1 MRMDINTNGLLY
13 FFSSELERAMLLK
26 KTITTTWMKNE
37 KKSIANKKSP
47 TLLTAVLQKRACK
60 RDGAGEHKEKE
71 KKGKGMQQYM
81 LHDWENFHVEK
92 KEKAKKSIWQ

>member
-1 MRMDINTNGLLY
+1 
-13 FFSSELERAMLLK
+13 MLLK

-37 KKSIANKKSP
+37 KKYSKQKSP

-71 KKGKGMQQYM
+71 KKRERNATIY
-81 LHDWENFHVEK
+81 
-92 KEKAKKSIWQ
+92 AS